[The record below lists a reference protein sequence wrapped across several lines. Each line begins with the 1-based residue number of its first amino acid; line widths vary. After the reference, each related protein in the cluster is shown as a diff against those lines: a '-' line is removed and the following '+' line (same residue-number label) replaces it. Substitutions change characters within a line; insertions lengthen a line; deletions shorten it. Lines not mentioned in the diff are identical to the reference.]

1 MRSDDMIQRVVALRS
16 RGWVTLAVAGAM
28 LASTFTATPSMAQSG
43 NGAGAAGAGGNG
55 ASGGAVTVTR
65 GASGG
70 AQDASQGPNNGAQGS
85 PSTSRGVGAAVA
97 VSPGSG
103 WLQFSWFNLNT
114 QALGCSPADPQGL
127 VCDPSSGATFVGAA
141 PWTFSGAATLK
152 VVDGF
157 ATGDRY
163 EVFDNGV
170 SIGQTSIPTS
180 GTTCGADPAACD
192 ANASASKGTFNLGAG
207 SHSITIRATQ
217 VAPGISPPRGS
228 AYFRVDG
235 GGGTGSCTVTQNVS
249 YLGGTLHADW
259 TVTTGNQAVTW
270 IAYAVVGGAV
280 IPLAA
285 QNFGAN
291 QTSSP
296 AQINAAGFPSIGGI
310 GFLTV
315 LIANPGGVICGDFD
329 IVVT

>member
-1 MRSDDMIQRVVALRS
+1 MIQRVVALRS

-180 GTTCGADPAACD
+180 GTTCGADPVACD

-235 GGGTGSCTVTQNVS
+235 GGGSGDCTLTQSANYSGGILNVTWSLSTGS
-249 YLGGTLHADW
+249 
-259 TVTTGNQAVTW
+259 QAATW
-270 IAYAVVGGAV
+270 IAWAV
-280 IPLAA
+280 IGGSVIPIAA
-285 QNFGAN
+285 QGFPAN
-291 QTSSP
+291 QGLTTP
-296 AQINAAGFPSIGGI
+296 ATINIAFPSIGRI
-310 GFLTV
+310 GFLTALV
-315 LIANPGGVICGDFD
+315 ASPGGLICTDFD
-329 IVVT
+329 TVNT